1 LGDGGHTR
9 KPPKRCDRVAKRA
22 APIRPAKAPKA
33 TAEVQG
39 RNQAP
44 KSGRKFA
51 RTHDWHYLNLQQ
63 VPGLID
69 RSEARRRHQAQEH
82 QTNVCNESDD
92 QRFQE
97 KREEGP
103 ACWQTL
109 D

>member
-1 LGDGGHTR
+1 
-9 KPPKRCDRVAKRA
+9 
-22 APIRPAKAPKA
+22 
-33 TAEVQG
+33 
-39 RNQAP
+39 
-44 KSGRKFA
+44 
-51 RTHDWHYLNLQQ
+51 LQQ